1 MTKSM
6 KIVPEK
12 EDKIQKLFEYL
23 DTNNSGTIDYSEFLV
38 AVTDFHYQNAYQY
51 FEEAFEHFD
60 IDNNGFI
67 TFREVEMFLEIEEEQ
82 AQKIFNE
89 VDTNRDGNI
98 SKKEF
103 VEILLPKT

>member
-38 AVTDFHYQNAYQY
+38 AVTDFHYQNAY
-51 FEEAFEHFD
+51 
-60 IDNNGFI
+60 
-67 TFREVEMFLEIEEEQ
+67 
-82 AQKIFNE
+82 
-89 VDTNRDGNI
+89 
-98 SKKEF
+98 
-103 VEILLPKT
+103 